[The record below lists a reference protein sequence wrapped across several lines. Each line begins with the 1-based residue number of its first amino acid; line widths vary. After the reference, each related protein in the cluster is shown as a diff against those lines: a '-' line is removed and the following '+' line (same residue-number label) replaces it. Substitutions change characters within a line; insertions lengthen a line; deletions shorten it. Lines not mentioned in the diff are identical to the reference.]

1 MTLRTLM
8 QAGSTKANELFARIA
23 ETSDGAV
30 KTREKLFAELK
41 AELELHTSLEEQ
53 HLFPVL
59 RRNAETKD
67 LVADAVRDN
76 RELRTRLAELETLPK
91 NDETFPE
98 RLKELQKVFRQH
110 ARDDKREL
118 LPAVQQALSEE
129 QVQTVTERMEAG
141 LAEAEQARQ
150 DEAEERR
157 AKARQE
163 REEAEFLTRQAEQAR
178 QDEAEERR
186 AKARQ
191 EREEAEFLT
200 RQAELRSEQ
209 ATAAGQDRHVVEALT
224 RGMTR
229 QATDVALKPGK
240 AAAEVARQATRLVA
254 GAAEA
259 SGNTG
264 QRPPAQASAPTFADM
279 FLWPWM
285 GVMQSLQQTNGSVAA
300 RGPSGMEEVIPLGE
314 EVLEVG
320 KRTENRGTAR
330 IHRYVVETPVEER
343 VTLQSERV
351 VVERRRPVTDK
362 VTGEIL
368 TEVTVE
374 VVETAEVPTIEKRV
388 RLREEVVVR
397 TERSQHVEVVRE
409 TVRRDEVEIQQ
420 PGKRQSQQLR
430 SATAER

>member
-1 MTLRTLM
+1 
-8 QAGSTKANELFARIA
+8 
-23 ETSDGAV
+23 V

-41 AELELHTSLEEQ
+41 AELELHTSLEEE

-59 RRNAETKD
+59 RRNAETKG
-67 LVADAVRDN
+67 LVADAIRDN
-76 RELRTRLAELETLPK
+76 KELRAKLAELDALPK
-91 NDETFPE
+91 TDEAFPE
-98 RLKELQKVFRQH
+98 RLKELQKTFRQH

-118 LPAVQQALSEE
+118 LPAVQRALSEE
-129 QVQTVTERMEAG
+129 QVQGVTERMEAG

-157 AKARQE
+157 AKARRE
-163 REEAEFLTRQAEQAR
+163 REETEFLA
-178 QDEAEERR
+178 
-186 AKARQ
+186 
-191 EREEAEFLT
+191 
-200 RQAELRSEQ
+200 RQAELRVEQ
-209 ATAAGQDRHVVEALT
+209 AEAGKRERQVIEARTRETTERLAEAVRNPAEAVVEA
-224 RGMTR
+224 TR
-229 QATDVALKPGK
+229 QATRRVA
-240 AAAEVARQATRLVA
+240 E
-254 GAAEA
+254 AAEA
-259 SGNTG
+259 SGNMD
-264 QRPPAQASAPTFADM
+264 QRSPAQASAPSFADL
-279 FLWPWM
+279 FLWPWTETM
-285 GVMQSLQQTNGSVAA
+285 RSLQQASGSGTA

-351 VVERRRPVTDK
+351 VVERRRPVSDK

-374 VVETAEVPTIEKRV
+374 VVETAEVPTIEKRA

-397 TERSQHVEVVRE
+397 TERTQHIEVVRD

-420 PGKRQSQQLR
+420 PGKRQPQQLR
-430 SATAER
+430 SVAVER

>member
-1 MTLRTLM
+1 MSLQTLM
-8 QAGSTKANELFARIA
+8 QAGPAKANELFAKLA
-23 ETSDGAV
+23 ETSDGAI
-30 KTREKLFAELK
+30 KTREKFFSELK

-53 HLFPVL
+53 HLFPIL

-67 LVADAVRDN
+67 LVTEGIKDN
-76 RELRTRLAELETLPK
+76 KELRAKLTELEALSK
-91 NDETFPE
+91 NDEAFPE
-98 RLKELQKVFRQH
+98 RLKELQKTFRQH

-118 LPAVQQALSEE
+118 LPAVQRALSEE
-129 QVQTVTERMEAG
+129 QVQGVAERMEAG

-157 AKARQE
+157 AKARRE
-163 REEAEFLTRQAEQAR
+163 REEAEFLA
-178 QDEAEERR
+178 
-186 AKARQ
+186 
-191 EREEAEFLT
+191 
-200 RQAELRSEQ
+200 RQAELRAEQ
-209 ATAAGQDRHVVEALT
+209 AEAGKQERQVIEARTRETTERLAEAVLKPVEAAT
-224 RGMTR
+224 EATR
-229 QATDVALKPGK
+229 QATRRVAE
-240 AAAEVARQATRLVA
+240 AV
-254 GAAEA
+254 EA
-259 SGNTG
+259 SGSTD
-264 QRPPAQASAPTFADM
+264 QRSPAQPSAPSFADL

-285 GVMQSLQQTNGSVAA
+285 ETMQSLQRASGSGAVK
-300 RGPSGMEEVIPLGE
+300 GPSGMEEVIPLGE

-351 VVERRRPVTDK
+351 VVERRRPVSDK

-374 VVETAEVPTIEKRV
+374 VVETAEVPTIEKRA

-397 TERSQHVEVVRE
+397 TERTQHVEVVRD
-409 TVRRDEVEIQQ
+409 TVRRDEVDIQQ

-430 SATAER
+430 SVTAER

>member
-1 MTLRTLM
+1 ML
-8 QAGSTKANELFARIA
+8 AGPAKANELFARLS

-41 AELELHTSLEEQ
+41 AELELHTSLEEE

-59 RRNAETKD
+59 RRNAETRG
-67 LVADAVRDN
+67 LVADAIRDN
-76 RELRTRLAELETLPK
+76 KELRAKLAELDALPK

-98 RLKELQKVFRQH
+98 RLRELQKTFRQH

-118 LPAVQQALSEE
+118 LPAVQRALSEE
-129 QVQTVTERMEAG
+129 QVQGVAERMEAG
-141 LAEAEQARQ
+141 LAEAEQATQ
-150 DEAEERR
+150 DEVDERR
-157 AKARQE
+157 AKVRRE
-163 REEAEFLTRQAEQAR
+163 REEAEFLA
-178 QDEAEERR
+178 
-186 AKARQ
+186 
-191 EREEAEFLT
+191 
-200 RQAELRSEQ
+200 RQAELRVEQ
-209 ATAAGQDRHVVEALT
+209 AEAAKRERTVVEARTRETAERLT
-224 RGMTR
+224 DAAR
-229 QATDVALKPGK
+229 KPVEV
-240 AAAEVARQATRLVA
+240 AAEVAQQATRLVA
-254 GAAEA
+254 GAAKA
-259 SGNTG
+259 SGDMD
-264 QRPPAQASAPTFADM
+264 QRSPAQASAPTFADM

-285 GVMQSLQQTNGSVAA
+285 GAMQSLQQAGGSVAA

-351 VVERRRPVTDK
+351 VVERRRPVSDK

-374 VVETAEVPTIEKRV
+374 VVETAEVPVVGKRT

-397 TERSQHVEVVRE
+397 TERTQHVETIRD

-420 PGKRQSQQLR
+420 PGPRRGGQPLR
-430 SATAER
+430 VATAER